1 MTRQASHDAPLSS
14 RPDDYSAIA
23 QPLFLVL
30 ELLKKGVIS
39 PTTSLYMGIVN
50 LLEGKS
56 EGEQDERD
64 LLMLRTGRSLRGS
77 F

>member
-1 MTRQASHDAPLSS
+1 MTHQASHDAALSS

-39 PTTSLYMGIVN
+39 PTTCLYLGIVN
-50 LLEGKS
+50 LLEGRS
-56 EGEQDERD
+56 EGEQNERD
-64 LLMLRTGRSLRGS
+64 LLMLRTGRSLGGS